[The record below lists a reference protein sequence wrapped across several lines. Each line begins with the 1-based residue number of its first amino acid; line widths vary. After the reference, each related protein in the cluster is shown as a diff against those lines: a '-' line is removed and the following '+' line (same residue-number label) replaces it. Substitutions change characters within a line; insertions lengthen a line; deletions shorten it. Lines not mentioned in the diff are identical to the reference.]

1 MLESCKK
8 AAGGGRCA
16 LPPKGNVIRQT
27 TKNGFKGAR
36 SVCRRLSFSFP
47 FLSWPCLVFAM
58 ALATHACGG
67 ETQAVRISRPVGLV
81 CFECHVAIVF
91 FAIYLEPWF
100 FFFTLMRFHPNNF
113 SEYFRQTTKNGSKG
127 TFSVCRRVSFS
138 FYSCPLRFWF
148 AMALATH
155 ACDAE
160 PKLFVFLEP
169 WFFFFFAD
177 NNFSEFCKHTTQNG
191 SKGFFRCCCK
201 GVAQRFSHC
210 AQHCQSALVA
220 GRCLLFEGRNSRFT
234 TCISAWCVAFCFRS
248 ERVSRLRDHPLN
260 LTKSIQLLQQVPHV
274 VSHCHSLSTAKSPG
288 VRSMLLV
295 LS

>member
-1 MLESCKK
+1 MALATHACGAEAEAVRISRLVGLVCCECHIAMFFFASYLEPWFFFFTLTTMFQNFLDTQHRTAPRGLFRFCCERCGSKVFANNQLQLTRPPQAGERAKVLESCKK

-36 SVCRRLSFSFP
+36 SACRRLSFSFP

-100 FFFTLMRFHPNNF
+100 FFFTLTRFHPNNF

-127 TFSVCRRVSFS
+127 AFSVLSPFVVFVLFLSSSFLV
-138 FYSCPLRFWF
+138 LRWLWPR
-148 AMALATH
+148 MLVVPK
-155 ACDAE
+155 
-160 PKLFVFLEP
+160 PKLFVFLGLLA
-169 WFFFFFAD
+169 WFAVSVTLRCFFLQFTW
-177 NNFSEFCKHTTQNG
+177 NHGFS
-191 SKGFFRCCCK
+191 
-201 GVAQRFSHC
+201 FS
-210 AQHCQSALVA
+210 
-220 GRCLLFEGRNSRFT
+220 R
-234 TCISAWCVAFCFRS
+234 
-248 ERVSRLRDHPLN
+248 
-260 LTKSIQLLQQVPHV
+260 
-274 VSHCHSLSTAKSPG
+274 
-288 VRSMLLV
+288 
-295 LS
+295 